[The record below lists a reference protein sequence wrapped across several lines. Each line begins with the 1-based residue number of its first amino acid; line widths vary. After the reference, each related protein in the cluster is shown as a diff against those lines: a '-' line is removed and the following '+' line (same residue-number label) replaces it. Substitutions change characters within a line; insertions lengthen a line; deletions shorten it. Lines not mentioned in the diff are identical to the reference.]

1 MTDYELAALLAVTVA
16 EAPMGEKGSAHLL
29 FGIKYADHL
38 VGRLQRVSMLAR
50 FHFPEADVWP
60 TAQADISYGVRM
72 ARFVALK
79 EPPPWLK

>member
-1 MTDYELAALLAVTVA
+1 MTDYELATLLAKTVA
-16 EAPMGEKGSAHLL
+16 EAPVGEKGNAHVL
-29 FGIKYADHL
+29 FGIKYADLL

-72 ARFVALK
+72 ARYVVLSGS
-79 EPPPWLK
+79 PPWLK

>member
-1 MTDYELAALLAVTVA
+1 MTDYELAALLAKTVA
-16 EAPMGEKGSAHLL
+16 EAPVGEKGNAHVL
-29 FGIKYADHL
+29 FGIEYADHL

-72 ARFVALK
+72 ARYVVLSGS
-79 EPPPWLK
+79 PPWLK

>member
-1 MTDYELAALLAVTVA
+1 MTDYELAALLAKTVA
-16 EAPMGEKGSAHLL
+16 EAPVGEKGNAHVL

-72 ARFVALK
+72 ARYVVLSGS
-79 EPPPWLK
+79 PPWLK